1 MADLSSFL
9 SSLSPLVVLSPS
21 TSPKEEDRRGGG
33 DKKGG
38 LSPLSAAGKG
48 GRGGR
53 STRIEKVIC
62 FRDGRG
68 GGREGLSR
76 IVPPPTSGIT
86 VRKS

>member
-1 MADLSSFL
+1 M
-9 SSLSPLVVLSPS
+9 VLSPS

-38 LSPLSAAGKG
+38 LSPLSVAGKG
-48 GRGGR
+48 GGEEGPPELRR
-53 STRIEKVIC
+53 SFVSVMVE
-62 FRDGRG
+62 G

-76 IVPPPTSGIT
+76 IVPPPTSGIS